1 MTNFNKPTLKQ
12 LRNRAI
18 TEINTNVKGGDANL
32 RRNYLNVIATALAG
46 IGDEIL
52 RRVEYVLKQTFV
64 QEADEESLIKHG
76 QERKFPRK
84 AATKANGPID
94 VTGTSGSTI
103 ASGVELQRSDNVKYI
118 TTEEVSVGND
128 GTASVPVEAI
138 NAGLNGNAGSGTIVS
153 FVSPVAGVNIQATV
167 ASAEI
172 TGGTDIEDIE
182 EYRARLLEYEQN
194 PPMGGNKKDYEV
206 WAKEVS
212 GVTRAWCYPI
222 ENGAG
227 TVTVRFMMDNS
238 YANGIPHQADITRVQ
253 NYIDSERPA
262 TAVVTVAAPT
272 TDTVNITFSA
282 LSPNTTAIKAAITEN
297 LQKLFKSSLIEPGVK
312 LYLSKINEAISTTAG
327 VTDHK
332 LSAPS
337 ADINPSTGHI
347 PVLGTITF
355 PSE

>member
-84 AATKANGPID
+84 AATKANGPIN

-103 ASGVELQRSDNVKYI
+103 ASGTELQRLDNIKYI
-118 TTEEVSVGND
+118 TTEEVSVGSN
-128 GTASVPVEAI
+128 GTASAPVEAI
-138 NAGLNGNAGSGTIVS
+138 NAGFDGNASAGTIVS
-153 FVSPVAGVNIQATV
+153 FVSPVAGINTQATV

-172 TGGTDIEDIE
+172 TGGADIEDIE

-238 YANGIPHQADITRVQ
+238 YANGIPHQADIARVQ
-253 NYIDSERPA
+253 NHIESLRPA

-282 LSPNTTAIKAAITEN
+282 LSPNTTAIKTAVTEN
-297 LQKLFKSSLIEPGVK
+297 LQKLFKSSSTEPGVK
-312 LYLSKINEAISTTAG
+312 LYLSKINEAISTTPG

>member
-18 TEINTNVKGGDANL
+18 TDINTNVKGGDANL
-32 RRNYLNVIATALAG
+32 RRNYLNVIATVLAG

-52 RRVEYVLKQTFV
+52 RRVEYLLKQTFI
-64 QEADEESLIKHG
+64 QEADEESLIKKG
-76 QERKFPRK
+76 QERNFPRK
-84 AATKANGPID
+84 AATKATGPID
-94 VTGTSGSTI
+94 VTGTNGSTI
-103 ASGVELQRSDNVKYI
+103 AAGVELQRSDNVKYI
-118 TTEEVSVGND
+118 TTTETSIGSD
-128 GTASVPVEAI
+128 GTGTITVEAV
-138 NAGLNGNAGSGTIVS
+138 NTGFSGNAGAGTIVT
-153 FVSPVAGVNIQATV
+153 FVSPVAGVNTQAAV
-167 ASAEI
+167 AAGEI

-182 EYRARLLEYEQN
+182 DYRARLLEYEQN

-222 ENGAG
+222 ENGGG
-227 TVTVRFMMDNS
+227 TVTVRFMMDKS
-238 YANGIPHQADITRVQ
+238 YSDGIPHQADIARVQ
-253 NYIDSERPA
+253 AYIAEERPA
-262 TAVVTVAAPT
+262 TAVVTIAAPT
-272 TDTVNITFSA
+272 TDMVNVTFSA
-282 LSPNTTAIKAAITEN
+282 LSPNTDAIKAAVTAN
-297 LQKLFKSSLIEPGVK
+297 LQKFFKSSSVEPGAK
-312 LYLSKINEAISTTAG
+312 LYLSKINEAISITSG

-332 LSAPS
+332 LSSPS